1 MKAAASIL
9 LVALLAGMSARAA
22 DLLLVDPKP
31 VAVTVQ
37 DRDGR
42 QHASSD
48 WSGDLVLVHF
58 WASWCG
64 SCRTEFPAIEAL
76 QREMR
81 QDGVKVAAVSID
93 RMGWPVIDRTLA
105 ALAIRDVA
113 VFHDPDRQAAR
124 RLDVVGLPTTVVL
137 DGRGRE
143 VARVIG
149 AGSWDDPALR
159 DRLRSF
165 RTPGGL

>member
-1 MKAAASIL
+1 MKAVTLTL
-9 LVALLAGMSARAA
+9 LVVLLAGGPGRAA

-42 QHASSD
+42 EHASSD
-48 WSGDLVLVHF
+48 WAGDLVLVHF

-93 RMGWPVIDRTLA
+93 RMGWPVIDRTLS

-159 DRLRSF
+159 DRLRSL
-165 RTPGGL
+165 RTSGGL

>member
-1 MKAAASIL
+1 MRAAASIL
-9 LVALLAGMSARAA
+9 LVVLLAGSPARAA

-42 QHASSD
+42 DHASSD
-48 WSGDLVLVHF
+48 WAGDLVLVHF

-76 QREMR
+76 QRDMR
-81 QDGVKVAAVSID
+81 RDGVRVAAVSID
-93 RMGWPVIDRTLA
+93 RMGWSVIDRTID

-124 RLDVVGLPTTVVL
+124 RLDVVGLPTTIIL
-137 DGRGRE
+137 DAQGRE
-143 VARVIG
+143 VARMIG

-159 DRLRSF
+159 DRLRRL
-165 RTPGGL
+165 RTSGGS

>member
-1 MKAAASIL
+1 MKTVASIVL
-9 LVALLAGMSARAA
+9 AVLLAGGPGHAA

-37 DRDGR
+37 DRDGHE
-42 QHASSD
+42 HASSD
-48 WSGDLVLVHF
+48 WSDDLVLVHF

-64 SCRTEFPAIEAL
+64 SCRTEFPAIETL

-81 QDGVKVAAVSID
+81 RDGVKVAAVSID
-93 RMGWPVIDRTLA
+93 RMGWPVIDRTLS
-105 ALAIRDVA
+105 ALEIRDVA
-113 VFHDPDRQAAR
+113 VFHDRDRQAAR
-124 RLDVVGLPTTVVL
+124 RLDIVGLPTTVVL

-149 AGSWDDPALR
+149 TGNWNDPALR
-159 DRLRSF
+159 DRLRSL
-165 RTPGGL
+165 RTSGGL